1 MRGYEELPN
10 ESTHALIEI
19 ELTTFGNSSSFFPN
33 DDNNNE
39 DDDEE
44 EEVNKRTPPERSHWV
59 LFGIIFFYTMAF
71 SFVIPAYPVLLLQLT
86 GNNTSQASM
95 IMGGLSA
102 LRYFLEFFSSQYFGR
117 VSDKVGRKPV
127 LLLALNSVVLEFF
140 VVAIYPS
147 LTTVIIAKILSGLFD
162 CTSGLSNAIITDLAR
177 HVGRTTVANLFGQL
191 YAVMGFGFV
200 FGPLLGSLAIAF
212 LDVQVAFGIA
222 TLISLPTIVVTSIYL
237 PETNLIQN
245 TTLSNPTSTSTSTSE
260 SEKSNNIPTAIYS
273 YFKSLFI
280 LLDNRI
286 DATSGWNPFLGLQ
299 IFFSNPELRKLSAPY
314 ILGASSTGL
323 FSIWLLYMKNRFDC
337 SVIEIGIYFTFIG
350 LLSVFVQGFLV
361 QFVIPRYWS
370 ERSAAF
376 YCSLFLALEYI
387 LYGLSNSLVM
397 FVTVSFVFAFSS
409 MHTPALQAVIAKKG
423 LVLDQGSIQGA
434 LTSMKM
440 LTAFIS
446 SLVFPF
452 IFSAGLQATP
462 AVPGL
467 PFFVAAGLSFISAM
481 SLLLYFRTESKVVV
495 GATTI
500 IVPKV
505 DHLQLESDT
514 TIVHSGSMQYAKAGS
529 SDIIIDFDDKNDD
542 CINKYADV
550 MLSGD
555 YDTTTTVSTA
565 RSSEND
571 SFTHHSSSSSPIGS
585 K

>member
-1 MRGYEELPN
+1 MKFLRGYEELPN

-19 ELTTFGNSSSFFPN
+19 ELTTFANSNSLH
-33 DDNNNE
+33 D

-44 EEVNKRTPPERSHWV
+44 VNETNKATPPARSHWV
-59 LFGIIFFYTMAF
+59 LFGIIFLYTMAF

-95 IMGGLSA
+95 IMGALSG

-117 VSDKVGRKPV
+117 VSDKIGRKPV
-127 LLLALNSVVLEFF
+127 LLLALSSVVLEFL

-162 CTSGLSNAIITDLAR
+162 STSGLSNAIITDLAR

-200 FGPLLGSLAIAF
+200 FGPLLGSLAVSF
-212 LDVQVAFGIA
+212 DVQLAFGIA
-222 TLISLPTIVVTSIYL
+222 TLVSFPAILVTSMYL
-237 PETNLIQN
+237 PETNLIQA
-245 TTLSNPTSTSTSTSE
+245 TTTALSQSDPVVDSE
-260 SEKSNNIPTAIYS
+260 SLANAESETPANSPSAIRS
-273 YFKSLFI
+273 YVNSLLA

-350 LLSVFVQGFLV
+350 LMGVFVQGFLV
-361 QFVIPRYWS
+361 QFIIPRYWS

-376 YCSLFLALEYI
+376 YCTLFLALEYM
-387 LYGLSNSLVM
+387 LYGLSNSLAM

-409 MHTPALQAVIAKKG
+409 MNTPALQGIISKKG
-423 LVLDQGSIQGA
+423 VILDQGSIQGA

-452 IFSAGLQATP
+452 IFSAGLQASP
-462 AVPGL
+462 AIPGL

-481 SLLLYFRTESKVVV
+481 SLLLYFRTESKVPAVM
-495 GATTI
+495 
-500 IVPKV
+500 PKV
-505 DHLQLESDT
+505 DLES
-514 TIVHSGSMQYAKAGS
+514 GSYIKTGS
-529 SDIIIDFDDKNDD
+529 SEIIDFDDKIVDD
-542 CINKYADV
+542 EDDDGKHTDI
-550 MLSGD
+550 MTGD
-555 YDTTTTVSTA
+555 YDNTVDSA
-565 RSSEND
+565 RSSED
-571 SFTHHSSSSSPIGS
+571 SFTNQSSPVS